1 MVGCRKQN
9 KIIQMVEMVSNSV
22 IVALL
27 LVSLDHGDTFLGYG
41 DFLNR
46 QQQFVDQMGSEIPL

>member
-1 MVGCRKQN
+1 MVGRRKQN
-9 KIIQMVEMVSNSV
+9 KIIQMAEMVSNSV

-27 LVSLDHGDTFLGYG
+27 LVSLDHEDTFLGYG

-46 QQQFVDQMGSEIPL
+46 QRRFVDPMGSEIPL